1 MHDPPLTTS
10 ERAIAEA
17 AALGAD
23 VTRLRAAVAEATDVM
38 RDDRLWLRQALVYPA
53 FVAMLAVLGTAW
65 IAASAAPRMY
75 DVEDAFR
82 DPPVATPESTWPRLD
97 GSGATVAAAGVM
109 LGIGLAVWIV
119 RLVRHDAGSRAIAAR
134 CDVLAELVAGDCPA
148 DTGDRLTGEIMSDI
162 VPAAPALP
170 PLAAHALA
178 RVDSAGRAG
187 LLRST
192 AAFYRGLDERRRR
205 TLRLMVPTTACCVAG
220 IAVMLYGLALFRPLV
235 GLVDTLSVPF
245 DAGTPEGV
253 P

>member
-1 MHDPPLTTS
+1 MH
-10 ERAIAEA
+10 
-17 AALGAD
+17 
-23 VTRLRAAVAEATDVM
+23 
-38 RDDRLWLRQALVYPA
+38 
-53 FVAMLAVLGTAW
+53 
-65 IAASAAPRMY
+65 

-82 DPPVATPESTWPRLD
+82 DPPVATPESKWPRLD
-97 GSGATVAAAGVM
+97 GSVATVAAVGVM

-119 RLVRHDAGSRAIAAR
+119 RLVRHHAGGRAIAAR
-134 CDVLAELVAGDCPA
+134 CDLLAELVAGDCPVA
-148 DTGDRLTGEIMSDI
+148 IGDRLAGEIMTEI
-162 VPAAPALP
+162 VPAVPALP

-178 RVDSAGRAG
+178 RIDTDSRAS

-205 TLRLMVPTTACCVAG
+205 TLRRKVPTTACCVAG

-245 DAGTPEGV
+245 DVGTEGV